1 MSDTANDAIDA
12 PIEAEPLRESLLG
25 TPYHRAL
32 GLQVEAIE
40 DDRVRL
46 RLPFAEAN
54 SNPGGVLHGGVA
66 ASLLAIGSRA
76 VARRVHP
83 VSAGP
88 WTLGQ
93 LQVNYLSAA
102 REEDVVAEA
111 RLTRRGRALCFV
123 DTTVEKL
130 DGAPIAA
137 ATAVA
142 RARFDR
148 APLNLPLTFGDDG
161 ETEPGALAS
170 VLEKAPFM
178 ANRRMSIDHMAGAR
192 SRVTMPLCDENA
204 AETGALHEGAIL
216 ALLDTAG
223 AMASWA
229 TAGIARWKASTA
241 SLQAQSLA
249 PPPSGDVVAY
259 ARCIHRD
266 QEMYWSDVEVAE
278 ASSGRVTT
286 RGTVFYRLAE

>member
-1 MSDTANDAIDA
+1 MSDA
-12 PIEAEPLRESLLG
+12 PIEADALREALLD

-32 GLQVEAIE
+32 GLEVEAIE
-40 DDRVRL
+40 DDAVRL
-46 RLPFAEAN
+46 RLPFAEKN

-83 VSAGP
+83 ANAGP

-102 REEDVVAEA
+102 REEDVIAEA
-111 RLTRRGRALCFV
+111 TLQRRGKALCFV
-123 DTTVEKL
+123 ETKVTKL
-130 DGAPIAA
+130 DGSPIAA
-137 ATAVA
+137 ATAVV
-142 RARFDR
+142 RARFERD
-148 APLNLPLTFGDDG
+148 AGELPATAGDDG
-161 ETEPGALAS
+161 TTEPGPLGEALA
-170 VLEKAPFM
+170 KAPFM
-178 ANRRMSIDHMAGAR
+178 YNRRMSIDHMADAR
-192 SRVTMPLCDENA
+192 SRVSMPLCDENA
-204 AETGALHEGAIL
+204 AEGGELHEGAIL

-229 TAGIARWKASTA
+229 TKGLGRWKASTA

-249 PPPSGDVVAY
+249 PPPRGDVVAY
-259 ARCIHRD
+259 AHCVHVD
-266 QEMYWSDVEVAE
+266 EEMFWSDVEVAE
-278 ASSGRVTT
+278 AATGRMTT